1 MSDPERKPADDAT
14 IGFGPPTATA
24 SSGGFGAGQTKAP
37 SSDPSSA
44 ATNFNIQ
51 LNQQAILNPG
61 TVLGNRYEILQMLG
75 LGGMGAVYKAQ
86 DRELDRTIALKVI
99 RPDLASNPEVLARF
113 KQELLTARQVT
124 HRNVVRIFDIGEAD
138 GIKFITM
145 EYLVGTD
152 LRTLLAEGK
161 LPPDKAVDI
170 IQQVCLGLQAAH
182 AEGIIH
188 RDLKPGNIM
197 RDQQGRVVVM
207 DFGLARSLQT
217 DGMTQTGAMLGTI
230 EYMSPEQARAE
241 KLDARSDIFTIGLIF
256 YELLTGK
263 MPFKADSAIASLLK
277 RTQER
282 ASAVTE
288 HDPTIPASLSEVVAR
303 CLERDPNLRFQ
314 TAQEMYDRLD
324 EIRGR
329 RPTSIYQPPSTTG
342 VEKKKPWLVI
352 GIAAA
357 VLVVA
362 IAGAILYLRPH
373 PKTAAAAHKAVTVL
387 VADFTNHT
395 GDPIFDDTLEPMFNF
410 ALEGA
415 SFINSYNRGTAH
427 KLAQKLP
434 HPSERLDEQPARLVA
449 VSEGINA
456 VVTGEISRRGDDYSI
471 SATALDAVTG
481 NVLAQSQ
488 ITAASKDDV
497 VKELAKLAA
506 PIRKA
511 LGDTMPESSQIE
523 ASRGT
528 LTSSS
533 LEAVH
538 QYGIAMAQQAA
549 GKREAALV
557 SFQKV
562 TDLDPGFARAYSGIA
577 ASDLVLGK
585 QQDAEKYIKLAL
597 QHEDRM
603 TERERYRVRGL
614 YYFVVG
620 NFQKC
625 IEEYTDLVNRY
636 PFDNIGQ
643 GNLAACHI
651 RLHNTAKAVEAE
663 KKAVEIVPKNAVLR
677 LYMSFYNSYAGDFQ
691 GGEKEAREALGLS
704 ESAEAYQALAE
715 AQLGQGQLSQAAE
728 TYKTLE
734 KLNELGASMSVSGMA
749 DIDLYEGRFSDAMQ
763 RLEKGAALDIK
774 AKRTDNAAD
783 KLATISYIQLL
794 RGDKAAASASADRA
808 LANSQAVKTRF
819 LAGLIFAEAGQQAK
833 AQKLATGL
841 AAELQ
846 PEAQAYGKIVDAAL
860 AENRGD
866 ARAAIKGFTEA
877 NTLLDTWIGHF
888 ELARAYL
895 DSKQYVEAD
904 SEFDRCVKRR
914 GEALELFMDN
924 VPTYGF
930 FPAVY
935 YYQGRA
941 KEELKSPA
949 SVQSYREYLNIRGKS
964 TDDPLVADAKKR
976 VGA

>member
-14 IGFGPPTATA
+14 IGFGPSTATA
-24 SSGGFGAGQTKAP
+24 SSGGFGAGAAKAP

-44 ATNFNIQ
+44 ATSFNVQ

-61 TVLGNRYEILQMLG
+61 TVLGSRYEILQMLG

-230 EYMSPEQARAE
+230 EYMSPEQAKAE

-288 HDPTIPASLSEVVAR
+288 HDPTIPASLSEVVSR
-303 CLERDPNLRFQ
+303 CLERDPNMRFQ

-329 RPTSIYQPPSTTG
+329 RPSSVYKAPAA
-342 VEKKKPWLVI
+342 VAAKKKPWLAI

-357 VLVVA
+357 VLVAA
-362 IAGAILYLRPH
+362 IVGAIVFLRPH
-373 PKTAAAAHKAVTVL
+373 PKTTAGAHKAVTVL

-395 GDPIFDDTLEPMFNF
+395 GDPIFDDTLEPMFNV

-415 SFINSYNRGTAH
+415 SFINGYNRGTAR

-434 HPSERLDEQPARLVA
+434 HPSDRLDEQPARLVA

-456 VVTGEISRRGDDYSI
+456 VVTGEISRRGDDYAI

-488 ITAASKDDV
+488 VTAAGKDGV

-511 LGDTMPESSQIE
+511 LGDTIPESSQIE
-523 ASRGT
+523 AARGT

-538 QYGIAMAQQAA
+538 QYGVAMAQQAA
-549 GKREAALV
+549 GKRDAALV

-562 TDLDPGFARAYSGIA
+562 TELDPGFARAYSGIA

-614 YYFVVG
+614 YYFVEG

-625 IEEYTDLVNRY
+625 TEEYTDLVNRY

-643 GNLAACHI
+643 GNLAACYI

-715 AQLGQGQLSQAAE
+715 SQLGQGQLSQAAE
-728 TYKTLE
+728 TYKRLE
-734 KLNELGASMSVSGMA
+734 KLNDLGGSMAVSGIA
-749 DIDLYEGRFSDAMQ
+749 DIDLYEGRFSDAIQ
-763 RLEKGAALDIK
+763 RLEKGAAEDIK
-774 AKRTDNAAD
+774 AKRSDNAAD
-783 KLATISYIQLL
+783 KLATIANVQLL
-794 RGDKAAASASADRA
+794 RGDKAAATSNADKA

-841 AAELQ
+841 SAELQ

-860 AENRGD
+860 AGSRGD
-866 ARAAIKGFTEA
+866 ARAAINGFTEA
-877 NTLLDTWIGHF
+877 NKLLDTWIGHF
-888 ELARAYL
+888 QLARTYL

-941 KEELKSPA
+941 REELKSPT
-949 SVQSYREYLNIRGKS
+949 SVQSYRDFLNLRGKS

-976 VGA
+976 VGP